1 MDVLSASS
9 LEEAVRYLQMK
20 NAAIVAGGT
29 DILVKRARNK
39 LIADTL
45 IDICGLSTLRGI
57 SCEENCIRIGALT
70 TFAILE
76 RELEAYP
83 FCAALREAAHEMGAP
98 QIRNRATIGGNIV
111 TGSPAGDGI
120 VALLALDAKAELVS
134 NSGKRCIAL
143 HDFFTCPGK
152 TVIRPDEILTALIF
166 PQQSGNS
173 CFYKVGKRNALAI
186 AVLSEAVYAEIR
198 DDKFETI
205 RITVGSAAPIPMRA
219 FRTENFLL
227 NHGLDEAAVNEAVR
241 LIRDEISP
249 IDDVRATV
257 AYRRELAGNILRV
270 LLNKLTKLEA

>member
-39 LIADTL
+39 LIPDTL

-57 SCEENCIRIGALT
+57 SYEENCIRIGALT
-70 TFAILE
+70 TFAMLE

-83 FCAALREAAHEMGAP
+83 FCAALKEAAHEMGAP
-98 QIRNRATIGGNIV
+98 QIRNRATIGGNVV

-134 NSGKRCIAL
+134 GSGKRTVAL
-143 HDFFTCPGK
+143 YDFSTGPGK
-152 TVIRPDEILTALIF
+152 TVIRPDEILTALII
-166 PQQSGNS
+166 PEQSGNS

-227 NHGLDEAAVNEAVR
+227 NHRLDEAAVNEAVR

-249 IDDVRATV
+249 IDDVRASA
-257 AYRRELAGNILRV
+257 AYRRELSGNILRV
-270 LLNKLTKLEA
+270 LLNRMKETEA